1 VDDGS
6 ETGSEAGSEA
16 GRRRFRARCCTS
28 CGLRFPIEDGSEVA
42 ARLGSA
48 CPVCRTGTTELVD
61 EAYVTHTAPAQ
72 REHERG
78 PQCVIGALVD
88 NVRSLSNVGTI
99 VRTADGVGAELLVLA
114 GITPTPA
121 HPSLAKT
128 SLGAER
134 TVTWRARPDPLAAA
148 RECRDEGWR
157 LWAIEAGPR
166 ATSLFDPEVRA
177 AAHEQRVMLVLGHEV
192 SGVDPRI
199 VELCERVLFLPMLGH
214 KGSLNVSVAFG
225 IAAYALRFG

>member
-1 VDDGS
+1 VQDGD
-6 ETGSEAGSEA
+6 EAGSDT
-16 GRRRFRARCCTS
+16 RRRQFRARCCTA
-28 CGLRFPIEDGSEVA
+28 CGVRFPIEPGSDVA
-42 ARLGSA
+42 ERLGAS
-48 CPVCRTGTTELVD
+48 CPLCREGITELVD
-61 EAYVTHTAPAQ
+61 EAYVTHTAPAG
-72 REHERG
+72 REHDAPPR
-78 PQCVIGALVD
+78 CVLGALVD
-88 NVRSLSNVGTI
+88 NVRSLSNVGSI
-99 VRTADGVGAELLVLA
+99 VRTADGVGLELLVLG

-134 TVTWRARPDPLAAA
+134 TIAWRARPDPLAAA

-157 LWAIEAGPR
+157 LWAIEAGER

-177 AAHEQRVMLVLGHEV
+177 AALDQRVMLVLGHEV
-192 SGVDPRI
+192 SGIDPRI